1 MIFKD
6 KIEIIEAGWVEDPPY
21 GGYYDWAEPEVVQVV
36 GARVDYRS
44 TAMLDSVDMTFM
56 SKAELI
62 AYCEPTSIDS
72 ATQRVLWN
80 GLQYEPDGQVL
91 EYRRGR
97 RTFYVEIPLKTVQP
111 QP

>member
-6 KIEIIEAGWVEDPPY
+6 KIEIIEAHAEQNKYGDWV
-21 GGYYDWAEPEVVQVV
+21 YDWANPEVVKVV

-44 TAMLDSVDMTFM
+44 TAMLADDNRFM

-62 AYCEPTSIDS
+62 AYCEPTTINP
-72 ATQRVLWN
+72 ATQRVRWN

>member
-6 KIEIIEAGWVEDPPY
+6 KIEIIEATRVENPPY
-21 GGYYDWAEPEVVQVV
+21 GWEYDWATPTVVKTVS
-36 GARVDYRS
+36 ARVDYRS
-44 TAMLDSVDMTFM
+44 TAMLDEDFAFM

-62 AYCEPTSIDS
+62 AYCEPVTMNP

-80 GLQYEPDGQVL
+80 GLQYEANGQVL
-91 EYRRGR
+91 DYRRGR

>member
-6 KIEIIEAGWVEDPPY
+6 KIEILEAHAEKNKYGEWV
-21 GGYYDWAEPEVVQVV
+21 YDWANPTILHTVS
-36 GARVDYRS
+36 ARVDYRS
-44 TAMLDSVDMTFM
+44 TAMLDKDFAFM

-62 AYCEPTSIDS
+62 AYCEPVTMIP
-72 ATQRVLWN
+72 ATQRVRWN
-80 GLQYEPDGQVL
+80 GLQYEANGQVL
-91 EYRRGR
+91 DYRRGR

>member
-6 KIEIIEAGWVEDPPY
+6 TIEIITASATQNKY
-21 GGYYDWAEPEVVQVV
+21 GDWEYDWANPTILHTVS
-36 GARVDYRS
+36 ARVDYRS
-44 TAMLDSVDMTFM
+44 TAMLADDNRFM

-62 AYCEPTSIDS
+62 AYCQPVTMNP
-72 ATQRVLWN
+72 ATQRVRWS

-91 EYRRGR
+91 EYRKGR
-97 RTFYVEIPLKTVQP
+97 STFYVEIPLKTVQP

>member
-6 KIEIIEAGWVEDPPY
+6 KIEIIEAHAEQNKY
-21 GGYYDWAEPEVVQVV
+21 GEWIYDWANPEIVRTVS
-36 GARVDYRS
+36 ARVDYRS
-44 TAMLDSVDMTFM
+44 TAMLDGVDMTFM

-62 AYCEPTSIDS
+62 AYCEPTTINPSS
-72 ATQRVLWN
+72 QRVLWD

-97 RTFYVEIPLKTVQP
+97 RTFYVEIPLKTIQP

>member
-6 KIEIIEAGWVEDPPY
+6 KIEIIEAQADKNKYGEWVH
-21 GGYYDWAEPEVVQVV
+21 DWANPTILHTVS
-36 GARVDYRS
+36 ARVDYRS
-44 TAMLDSVDMTFM
+44 TAMLDDDLAFM

-62 AYCEPTSIDS
+62 AYCEPVTMIP
-72 ATQRVLWN
+72 ATQRVRWN
-80 GLQYEPDGQVL
+80 GLQYEANGQVL
-91 EYRRGR
+91 DYRRGR

>member
-1 MIFKD
+1 MIFKH
-6 KIEIIEAGWVEDPPY
+6 KIEILEATWISDKY
-21 GGYYDWAEPEVVQVV
+21 GGSYDWSVPTVVQVV

-44 TAMLDSVDMTFM
+44 TAMLDGVDMTFM
-56 SKAELI
+56 SRAELI
-62 AYCEPTSIDS
+62 AYCEPMTIDS
-72 ATQRVLWN
+72 ASQRVLWN